1 GAVPFHHHVYP
12 LESEMKRKIA
22 LFLFALSFGASA
34 AYAGDPTHCNKLYNL
49 CAEDPDWCYEQLLAC
64 LAR

>member
-1 GAVPFHHHVYP
+1 
-12 LESEMKRKIA
+12 MKRKIA